1 MKKAIIMIAL
11 VAFATTSLKAQTTTT
26 TDNRGKLTF
35 GVKAGTNYSNVYDSE
50 GEDFVADG
58 KFGLAAGAFVVVPLG
73 KIFGIQPEVLY
84 SQKGFKSTGTFLG
97 TNYEMTR
104 TTDFIDVPILVS
116 IKPVE
121 YVSLL
126 FGPQFSFLMKQ
137 TDDFTGGSLS
147 TSQQDEFDNSN
158 LRKNIFGLT
167 GGVDFN
173 IDHLVIGLRGGWDV
187 KNNDGDGNSTTPR
200 YKNMWYQ
207 ATIGYKF

>member
-1 MKKAIIMIAL
+1 MIAL

>member
-1 MKKAIIMIAL
+1 MIAL

-26 TDNRGKLTF
+26 TDNRGKLTL

-104 TTDFIDVPILVS
+104 TTDFIDVPILLS

-167 GGVDFN
+167 GGADFN